1 MKIFK
6 RVMIW
11 AAISIAIQFSGL
23 FYINNF
29 FLSESTNIK
38 VNKIISKNSEKSNVQ
53 VFIPEGAK
61 NVSTSY
67 NGRYIAYYDNGGLK
81 VINTNTGDKTVVE
94 FSKGVKVSYYKW
106 LSDRNRM
113 LIAEKHTSEGSNEFQ
128 LAYYDVDKDAKD
140 KIESLT
146 SAGSKAEISHI
157 EASPLTNMIY
167 IKLANSDNRNSIYSV
182 NIMKEIQKVS
192 TNTNTVGNICIV
204 PHEDNLIYEDYAY
217 KKIYSTKTGKAIEI
231 AGVDKSV
238 LLSVDSNDN
247 VYIGELS
254 GNTVSRVYY
263 GLVGA
268 DTSTYKMAN
277 LATAVDS
284 KEVLVSNDGK
294 IYLNDNFRGKVTE
307 LSTGKEYTYRGNF
320 IQIYEGGILSVSD
333 NQAVK
338 TAMK

>member
-11 AAISIAIQFSGL
+11 ASISIAIQFSGL

-38 VNKIISKNSEKSNVQ
+38 VNKIISKNSGKSNVE
-53 VFIPEGAK
+53 VYIPEGAK
-61 NVSTSY
+61 NVSASY
-67 NGRYIAYYDNGGLK
+67 NGRYIAYYDNDGLK
-81 VINTNTGDKTVVE
+81 VINTSTGDKKVVE

-113 LIAEKHTSEGSNEFQ
+113 LIAEKHTSEGSNDFQ
-128 LAYYDVDKDAKD
+128 LAYYDVDKDTKD
-140 KIESLT
+140 KIEYLT

-182 NIMKEIQKVS
+182 NIMKEIRKVS
-192 TNTNTVGNICIV
+192 TYTNTVGNICIV

-247 VYIGELS
+247 VYIGALS
-254 GNTVSRVYY
+254 GDTINRIYY
-263 GLVGA
+263 GPVGA
-268 DTSTYKMAN
+268 DTSTYK
-277 LATAVDS
+277 TADPGTAADN
-284 KEVLVSNDGK
+284 KEVLVSNDGM

-307 LSTGKEYTYRGNF
+307 LATGKEYTYPGNF
-320 IQIYEGGILSVSD
+320 IQIYEGGVLSLSD

-338 TAMK
+338 TAVK

>member
-38 VNKIISKNSEKSNVQ
+38 VNKIISKNSEKTNAVVS
-53 VFIPEGAK
+53 IPEGAK
-61 NVSTSY
+61 NVSASY

-81 VINTNTGDKTVVE
+81 VINTNTGDKTIVE
-94 FSKGVKVSYYKW
+94 FNKGVKVSYYKW

-113 LIAEKHTSEGSNEFQ
+113 LIAEKHTADGSNDFQ
-128 LAYYDVDKDAKD
+128 LAYYDVDKDTKD
-140 KIESLT
+140 KIEDLT

-167 IKLANSDNRNSIYSV
+167 IKLANSDNRNSIYSM

-192 TNTNTVGNICIV
+192 THTNTVGNICIV
-204 PHEDNLIYEDYAY
+204 PHEDNLVYEDYAF
-217 KKIYSTKTGKAIEI
+217 KKIYSTLTDKAIEI
-231 AGVDKSV
+231 PGVEKSI

-254 GNTVSRVYY
+254 GDTVNRVYY
-263 GLVGA
+263 GPVGA
-268 DTSTYKMAN
+268 DASTYKMVD
-277 LATAVDS
+277 LGTAVNS
-284 KEVLVSNDGK
+284 KEVLVSSDGK
-294 IYLNDNFRGKVTE
+294 IYLNDNFRGKVTD
-307 LSTGKEYTYRGNF
+307 LATKKEYTYRGNF
-320 IQIYEGGILSVSD
+320 IQIYEDGILSVSD

-338 TAMK
+338 TPMK